1 MIVLF
6 VKRLAAILLSDSN
19 NLIMFETVLTKT
31 ENVLSSAK

>member
-19 NLIMFETVLTKT
+19 NLMFETVLTKT